1 MFAIVAF
8 VLFVIAAIVA
18 FLGKSHADA
27 IAYAGL
33 AFLCLQLV
41 WPFTPWQRAA

>member
-1 MFAIVAF
+1 MLAVVAF

-18 FLGKSHADA
+18 FLGKSHSDA

-33 AFLCLQLV
+33 ALLALQLV
-41 WPFTPWQRAA
+41 FPWAPWQRAV